1 MAGKSAG
8 QPASP
13 IVNLA
18 RRILRP
24 IIGILLR
31 NGLHF
36 GDFAAIARSLYVEV
50 SADEFGIK
58 GRRTNTSRIAMMTG
72 LSRTQAKRELDM
84 LDGHPDDGSNAPLD
98 HVRHASRLLLGW
110 HLDSRFASADAE
122 PRPLDLDG
130 PGDTFET
137 LYEVYSGKA
146 VPATSM
152 LKELI
157 AVGAVEKLDNGKIV
171 ARARS
176 YVPSATDPAAL
187 FRVGLAISDLATSAN
202 HNLYN
207 SAKQRARFE
216 RFATNQLIPKKHV
229 RAFQDYLAIEGQ
241 AFLERADDWL
251 SEKESQADDE
261 DVVRIGVGV
270 YQVLT
275 PPIKTDEQN

>member
-1 MAGKSAG
+1 MAGRAQARPRG
-8 QPASP
+8 PLA
-13 IVNLA
+13 NLT

-24 IIGILLR
+24 IVGILLR

-72 LSRTQAKRELDM
+72 LSRTQAKRELDL
-84 LDGHPDDGSNAPLD
+84 LDEDVQSEGDPPLD

-110 HLDSRFASADAE
+110 HLDQRFATADGK
-122 PRPLDLDG
+122 PRPLAVDG
-130 PGDTFET
+130 AGETFES

-152 LKELI
+152 LKELV
-157 AVGAVEKLDNGKIV
+157 AVGAVEELDDGRIV
-171 ARARS
+171 ARARQ
-176 YVPSATDPAAL
+176 YVPEATDPAAL
-187 FRVGLAISDLATSAN
+187 FRIGLAISDLATSAK
-202 HNLYN
+202 HNLYR
-207 SAKQRARFE
+207 SERERPRFE

-229 RAFQDYLAIEGQ
+229 AAFQDYLAEEGQ

-251 SEKESQADDE
+251 SEKETDTPDD

-275 PPIKTDEQN
+275 PPIKSDD